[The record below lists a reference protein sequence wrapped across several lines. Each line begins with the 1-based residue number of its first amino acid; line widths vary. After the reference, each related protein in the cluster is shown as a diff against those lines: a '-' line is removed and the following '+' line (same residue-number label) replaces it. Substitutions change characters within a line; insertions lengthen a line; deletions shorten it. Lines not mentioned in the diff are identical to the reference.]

1 MVLIPTEEE
10 AGLNTTCLAEATMF
24 KSGMYNNVLVPSHFV
39 SCSKK
44 AAYGAKR
51 AMSESWKY
59 DKSKLLQL
67 ESGTRFASSKVN
79 RGQLGE
85 GLRQEWMNDLV
96 RVCNTKVMFICT
108 IGSGPC
114 EVDIAALNIK
124 TSIAATNANVKV
136 CTWSHDPRKNFAE
149 VETARVKTALGEAHM
164 AQTNALGRVYARAR
178 PGRKSRKVP

>member
-1 MVLIPTEEE
+1 M
-10 AGLNTTCLAEATMF
+10 C
-24 KSGMYNNVLVPSHFV
+24 LVPSHFV

-44 AAYGAKR
+44 EAYGANR
-51 AMSESWKY
+51 AMSESWKC

-85 GLRQEWMNDLV
+85 GLHQEWMNDLV

-124 TSIAATNANVKV
+124 TSIAATTANVKV
-136 CTWSHDPRKNFAE
+136 CTWSHDPRNNFAQVGTAR
-149 VETARVKTALGEAHM
+149 VETALREASM
-164 AQTNALGRVYARAR
+164 AQKWHLAGYTPVPD
-178 PGRKSRKVP
+178 PGESAEKVP

>member
-1 MVLIPTEEE
+1 MCV
-10 AGLNTTCLAEATMF
+10 CLLTLPVAR
-24 KSGMYNNVLVPSHFV
+24 
-39 SCSKK
+39 KK

-85 GLRQEWMNDLV
+85 GLHQEWMNDLV
-96 RVCNTKVMFICT
+96 RAFNAKVMFICT

-124 TSIAATNANVKV
+124 TSIAATNGNVKV
-136 CTWSHDPRKNFAE
+136 RAWSHDPRNNFAE
-149 VETARVKTALGEAHM
+149 VGTARVNNGI
-164 AQTNALGRVYARAR
+164 R
-178 PGRKSRKVP
+178 